1 MRMSIVVNQKHFF
14 AITVVIVL
22 CVGNLKLILSSVP
35 SFVCAGDDATLT
47 CNSSNG
53 RIRWIFIFPESV
65 ELHPI
70 TRQIS
75 STKVAATEEIF
86 PITVNQTVTVFHM
99 QRRSDYNTTP
109 LVSSIFIENV
119 SAGINGTNISC
130 NSVPNSDSE
139 DKQFVIL
146 VTDDNHRH
154 GKLSL
159 LKSQE
164 HDNKCSKS
172 TGTL

>member
-1 MRMSIVVNQKHFF
+1 M
-14 AITVVIVL
+14 
-22 CVGNLKLILSSVP
+22 
-35 SFVCAGDDATLT
+35 CAGDDATLT

-86 PITVNQTVTVFHM
+86 PITLNQTVTVFHM

-119 SAGINGTNISC
+119 SAGINI
-130 NSVPNSDSE
+130 PKSDSE
-139 DKQFVIL
+139 DKQFMIL
-146 VTDDNHRH
+146 VIDGNHGH
-154 GKLSL
+154 GKWSQLKHNNYSVQTPGTNQIINVSKTLEFHGIDILSASML
-159 LKSQE
+159 VMYI
-164 HDNKCSKS
+164 
-172 TGTL
+172 